1 MFLDQQMNHTEV
13 KLLFL
18 FSADFNE
25 HFLCLSLWYVL
36 TREGRSM
43 GIEYFHKVACDP
55 KKILSF

>member
-43 GIEYFHKVACDP
+43 GIEYIFIKLRVTQ
-55 KKILSF
+55 KKY